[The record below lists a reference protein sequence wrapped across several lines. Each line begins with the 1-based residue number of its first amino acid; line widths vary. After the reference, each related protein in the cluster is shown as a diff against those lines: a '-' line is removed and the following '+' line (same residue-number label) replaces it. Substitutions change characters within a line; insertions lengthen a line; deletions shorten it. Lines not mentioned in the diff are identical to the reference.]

1 MDLNETPEQRAFR
14 MRLREWLSA
23 NAPNRIAAGDFTDE
37 HEARVEWHRRLHA
50 AGYAALSW
58 PTEYGGQ
65 GLGPIEEAIF
75 AQEAGRFGV
84 PSDLGYGFIARAMLL
99 FASEEQ
105 RQRYLPPLLAGTEF
119 WCQGFSEPDAGS
131 DLASLRT
138 RARVDPSGGPDG
150 GFVVSGQKTWTSNA
164 QWADYCLCLV
174 RTGEPES
181 RSKGIST
188 LIIDM
193 RQPGI
198 EVRPIRTIRGDEEFC
213 EVFFDEVQVP
223 RSCLVGELDEGWR
236 YAMVT
241 LTYER
246 GPVDIGFVTKY
257 FALLDRLRTVLQDQ
271 GEHIDSGRRRA
282 LARAA
287 VGVEVL
293 RVQTLKS
300 LSRRLER
307 PPGPEG
313 SIDKL
318 LMARVEQQLLTAAV
332 GVVGGACLV
341 DDDEEDWF
349 SNYLYSRAA
358 TIYGGTEQVQKNVLA
373 DQCLGLPRS

>member
-58 PTEYGGQ
+58 PTEYSGQ

-341 DDDEEDWF
+341 DDDEDWF

>member
-1 MDLNETPEQRAFR
+1 
-14 MRLREWLSA
+14 
-23 NAPNRIAAGDFTDE
+23 
-37 HEARVEWHRRLHA
+37 
-50 AGYAALSW
+50 
-58 PTEYGGQ
+58 
-65 GLGPIEEAIF
+65 
-75 AQEAGRFGV
+75 
-84 PSDLGYGFIARAMLL
+84 MLL

-105 RQRYLPPLLAGTEF
+105 RQRYLPPLLAGDEF

-138 RARVDPSGGPDG
+138 RARFDPSIGADG
-150 GFVVSGQKTWTSNA
+150 AFIVSGQKTWTSNA

-174 RTGEPES
+174 RTGETAS

-213 EVFFDEVQVP
+213 EVFFDEVEVP
-223 RSCLVGELDEGWR
+223 KASLVGELDEGWR

-257 FALLDRLRTVLQDQ
+257 FALLDRLRLVLESRGPQVDA
-271 GEHIDSGRRRA
+271 SRRRE

-293 RVQTLKS
+293 RLQTLKS
-300 LSRRLER
+300 LGRRLER

-318 LMARVEQQLLTAAV
+318 LMARVEQELLTAAV
-332 GVVGGACLV
+332 GVVGGTCLV
-341 DDDEEDWF
+341 DDGEDWF
-349 SNYLYSRAA
+349 SDYLYSRAA

-373 DQCLGLPRS
+373 DQCLGLPRT

>member
-1 MDLNETPEQRAFR
+1 MDLNDTAEQHAFR
-14 MRLREWLSA
+14 SRLRDWLTA
-23 NAPNRIAAGDFTDE
+23 NAPVEQARDDFGGE
-37 HEARVEWHRRLHA
+37 HDVRVQWHRRLYE

-84 PSDLGYGFIARAMLL
+84 PPDLGYGFIARAMLL
-99 FASEEQ
+99 FASAEQ
-105 RQRYLPPLLAGTEF
+105 RQRFLPPLLSGTEF

-138 RARVDPSGGPDG
+138 RARFEPSVGTDG

-164 QWADYCLCLV
+164 QWADFCLCLV

-193 RQPGI
+193 TLRGI
-198 EVRPIRTIRGDEEFC
+198 EVRPIKTIRGDEEFC
-213 EVFFDEVQVP
+213 EVFFDDVEVP
-223 RSCLVGELDEGWR
+223 TSSLVGELGQGWR

-246 GPVDIGFVTKY
+246 GPVDVGFVTKY
-257 FALLDRLRTVLQDQ
+257 FALLDRLRLVLEQQ
-271 GEHIDSGRRRA
+271 GEHVDSSQRRQ

-293 RVQTLKS
+293 RLQTLKS
-300 LSRRLER
+300 LARRLER

-318 LMARVEQQLLTAAV
+318 LMARVEQQLLTAAL
-332 GVVGGACLV
+332 GVVGGRCLV
-341 DDDEEDWF
+341 DDDAHWF
-349 SNYLYSRAA
+349 SDYLYSRAA

-373 DQCLGLPRS
+373 DQCLGLPRA

>member
-1 MDLNETPEQRAFR
+1 VDLNDTPEQHAFR
-14 MRLREWLSA
+14 SRLREWLGA
-23 NAPNRIAAGDFTDE
+23 NAPELRADGTFAEE
-37 HEARVEWHRRLHA
+37 HEARVQWHRRLYE

-58 PTEYGGQ
+58 PPEFGGQ

-105 RQRYLPPLLAGTEF
+105 RQRYLPPLLAGDEF

-138 RARVDPSGGPDG
+138 RARFDPSIGADG
-150 GFVVSGQKTWTSNA
+150 AFIVSGQKTWTSNA

-174 RTGEPES
+174 RTGETAS

-213 EVFFDEVQVP
+213 EVFFDEVEVP
-223 RSCLVGELDEGWR
+223 KASLVGELDEGWR

-257 FALLDRLRTVLQDQ
+257 FALLDRLRLVLESRGPQVDA
-271 GEHIDSGRRRA
+271 SRRRE

-293 RVQTLKS
+293 RLQTLKS
-300 LSRRLER
+300 LGRRLER

-318 LMARVEQQLLTAAV
+318 LMARVEQELLTAAV
-332 GVVGGACLV
+332 GVVGGTCLV
-341 DDDEEDWF
+341 DDGEDWF
-349 SNYLYSRAA
+349 SDYLYSRAA

-373 DQCLGLPRS
+373 DQCLGLPRT